1 MNRCLFPVLAA
12 ILLLTNLKA
21 PAQVMTEYGPVQTKV
36 VDGDTITT
44 VYLKPAFVFKRA
56 ADERRWSRLIYNL
69 KVVYP
74 IALEANA
81 TLHAMEQ
88 RMDSMKTKRE
98 KQEFVKAM
106 DRALKR
112 KYTPVLKNMTLS
124 QGKLLIKLI
133 DRETDQTSYDL
144 VKQLRGGFRAFFW
157 QSIARLFG
165 ANLKD
170 TYDAEGDDQIIEEL
184 IMLYEA
190 GLL

>member
-12 ILLLTNLKA
+12 ILLLTYLKA

-106 DRALKR
+106 ERALKR

-165 ANLKD
+165 ANVKD

>member
-88 RMDSMKTKRE
+88 TA
-98 KQEFVKAM
+98 VH
-106 DRALKR
+106 
-112 KYTPVLKNMTLS
+112 
-124 QGKLLIKLI
+124 
-133 DRETDQTSYDL
+133 
-144 VKQLRGGFRAFFW
+144 AFDF
-157 QSIARLFG
+157 
-165 ANLKD
+165 
-170 TYDAEGDDQIIEEL
+170 
-184 IMLYEA
+184 
-190 GLL
+190 

>member
-1 MNRCLFPVLAA
+1 
-12 ILLLTNLKA
+12 
-21 PAQVMTEYGPVQTKV
+21 MTEYGPVQTKV

-106 DRALKR
+106 ERALKR

-133 DRETDQTSYDL
+133 DRETGQTSYAL
-144 VKQLRGGFRAFFW
+144 VKELRNGFSAFLW
-157 QSIARLFG
+157 QGVGRLFG
-165 ANLKD
+165 MNLKD
-170 TYDAEGDDQIIEEL
+170 TYDPTGDDEFIEIL
-184 IMLYEA
+184 IRLYEA
-190 GLL
+190 GYL

>member
-1 MNRCLFPVLAA
+1 
-12 ILLLTNLKA
+12 
-21 PAQVMTEYGPVQTKV
+21 MTEYGPVQTKV

-106 DRALKR
+106 ERALKR
-112 KYTPVLKNMTLS
+112 KYTPRSENMTLS

-144 VKQLRGGFRAFFW
+144 VKTTARRIPRIFSGK
-157 QSIARLFG
+157 SIAPVRREPERHL
-165 ANLKD
+165 
-170 TYDAEGDDQIIEEL
+170 
-184 IMLYEA
+184 
-190 GLL
+190 

>member
-12 ILLLTNLKA
+12 ILLLTNLKTGA
-21 PAQVMTEYGPVQTKV
+21 GNDRVRPG
-36 VDGDTITT
+36 
-44 VYLKPAFVFKRA
+44 
-56 ADERRWSRLIYNL
+56 ADESRGRGYDHDGLPETGVRFQTRGRRRRWSRLIYNL

-106 DRALKR
+106 ERALKR

-124 QGKLLIKLI
+124 QGNA
-133 DRETDQTSYDL
+133 DQTDRPGDRPDL
-144 VKQLRGGFRAFFW
+144 LRPGQNNCAADSAHFLA
-157 QSIARLFG
+157 SIAPVRREPERHL
-165 ANLKD
+165 
-170 TYDAEGDDQIIEEL
+170 
-184 IMLYEA
+184 
-190 GLL
+190 